1 MRHTL
6 ITLLLLVSSVIALG
20 QEDTLRFSVRGV
32 VRDSESG
39 RPLQAVAV
47 TIPGTTIAVITNTDG
62 TFVVKSPTPAK
73 QLKFS
78 LLGYHNLQQAVPEDP
93 AKVMSVRMNRSVFTL
108 DAATV
113 MSGEARSIMALAIQK
128 INDNMPGNPELFDCF
143 FRETV
148 QKRQRYI
155 YVSEAVTRVYK
166 SPAKDVFVPDRAA
179 VVKSRL
185 LTSPRASDTL
195 AVKVQ
200 GGPVMPVDL
209 DIVKNR
215 LMIIDEQEL
224 NKYKLE
230 MAAPE
235 MIGDRMQFVINLEP
249 ATSPD
254 DYALQY
260 GTVYIDRETF
270 AFTRIE
276 LSLDMS
282 NQLLATKAMLI
293 KEPTGLRFRPKEM
306 SLVLNYDSD
315 GEKSRLSYL
324 RTCFRFNCDWRRKL
338 FATDY
343 TAIAEMVV
351 TNRHEGGKEMQIP
364 QNEAFK
370 SRDALA
376 DKTGYY
382 LDPDFWAAY
391 NIIEPSTSLEHAIGR
406 LKKED

>member
-6 ITLLLLVSSVIALG
+6 ITLLLLVSSVFALG

-343 TAIAEMVV
+343 TAIA
-351 TNRHEGGKEMQIP
+351 
-364 QNEAFK
+364 
-370 SRDALA
+370 
-376 DKTGYY
+376 
-382 LDPDFWAAY
+382 
-391 NIIEPSTSLEHAIGR
+391 
-406 LKKED
+406 